1 MRKYSSAKN
10 LLEQRRIQKKSEEH
24 PEKSKIHA
32 KKNSFNEL
40 RNKLKEARI
49 NLDEHDEKTR
59 LYNIENNTNK
69 LLVELGGVK
78 DNTNK
83 LLDEFG
89 GMKDTLDT
97 ILLITLSKDTNCPYN
112 QRIKLNN
119 ILKKKRENIILKYT
133 NTNPNN
139 TSNNQINA
147 NIPINRTLN
156 RKIKI
161 NSPLKNDNP
170 AFIKKYDDRKY
181 RASININKTKNAP
194 KINLKKKTSIAD
206 SFREDFSS
214 KKSDSNYSNSLS
226 IKSKNYSMGAF
237 GGRCCFGYLN
247 TKDRRNNN
255 SLNPFRTDIYKK
267 EDKKQQKNYAK
278 ASNNNKALNN
288 KRKNDN
294 QKK

>member
-40 RNKLKEARI
+40 RNKLKEVRI

-112 QRIKLNN
+112 QRIKINN
-119 ILKKKRENIILKYT
+119 ILKKKRENIILRYT
-133 NTNPNN
+133 NANQNN
-139 TSNNQINA
+139 TSNKHINA
-147 NIPINRTLN
+147 NYPMSTTQA

-161 NSPLKNDNP
+161 NSSFKNNNP
-170 AFIKKYDDRKY
+170 AFIKKYEYRKY
-181 RASININKTKNAP
+181 GAAININKTNNAP
-194 KINLKKKTSIAD
+194 KINLKKKSNKAD
-206 SFREDFSS
+206 SSREDFSS

-226 IKSKNYSMGAF
+226 IKSKNDSMGAIK
-237 GGRCCFGYLN
+237 GGYGFGYLN
-247 TKDRRNNN
+247 TKERRNNN
-255 SLNPFRTDIYKK
+255 PLNPFRTDM
-267 EDKKQQKNYAK
+267 
-278 ASNNNKALNN
+278 
-288 KRKNDN
+288 
-294 QKK
+294 

>member
-1 MRKYSSAKN
+1 MMRK
-10 LLEQRRIQKKSEEH
+10 
-24 PEKSKIHA
+24 
-32 KKNSFNEL
+32 
-40 RNKLKEARI
+40 
-49 NLDEHDEKTR
+49 LD
-59 LYNIENNTNK
+59 LYKENNINK
-69 LLVELGGVK
+69 LLFEFWGVK

-83 LLDEFG
+83 LLVEFG
-89 GMKDTLDT
+89 EMKDNTNKLLVEFGEINSTMDT
-97 ILLITLSKDTNCPYN
+97 VLLITLFKDTNCPYN

-161 NSPLKNDNP
+161 NSPFKNDNP
-170 AFIKKYDDRKY
+170 AFIKKYDDRKF
-181 RASININKTKNAP
+181 RASININKTKNEP
-194 KINLKKKTSIAD
+194 KINPKKKTSTAD
-206 SFREDFSS
+206 PFREDFSS

-278 ASNNNKALNN
+278 A
-288 KRKNDN
+288 
-294 QKK
+294 

>member
-1 MRKYSSAKN
+1 MN
-10 LLEQRRIQKKSEEH
+10 
-24 PEKSKIHA
+24 
-32 KKNSFNEL
+32 
-40 RNKLKEARI
+40 
-49 NLDEHDEKTR
+49 
-59 LYNIENNTNK
+59 
-69 LLVELGGVK
+69 
-78 DNTNK
+78 
-83 LLDEFG
+83 
-89 GMKDTLDT
+89 T

-119 ILKKKRENIILKYT
+119 ILKKRENIILKYA
-133 NTNPNN
+133 NANKNN
-139 TSNNQINA
+139 ARDNQINA
-147 NIPINRTLN
+147 NIPINTTKTRE
-156 RKIKI
+156 IKI
-161 NSPLKNDNP
+161 NTSLKNDNP
-170 AFIKKYDDRKY
+170 AFIKKYEHRKY
-181 RASININKTKNAP
+181 STTININKTKNAP
-194 KINLKKKTSIAD
+194 RINLKKKSNIAD

-278 ASNNNKALNN
+278 ASNNNKALIN

-294 QKK
+294 QKKKFIIKLLPE

>member
-1 MRKYSSAKN
+1 M
-10 LLEQRRIQKKSEEH
+10 
-24 PEKSKIHA
+24 
-32 KKNSFNEL
+32 
-40 RNKLKEARI
+40 KEVRI

-139 TSNNQINA
+139 TSNNQINV
-147 NIPINRTLN
+147 NIPINTTLN

-194 KINLKKKTSIAD
+194 KINLKKKKSIAD
-206 SFREDFSS
+206 
-214 KKSDSNYSNSLS
+214 YSNSLS

-278 ASNNNKALNN
+278 A
-288 KRKNDN
+288 
-294 QKK
+294 